1 MNGTPRISIV
11 TASFNALEG
20 LKATVAS
27 VAEQTYPDIEHI
39 VVDGGS
45 TDGTVEF
52 LKSLGKDV
60 TWISEPDEGIGDALR
75 KGVELA
81 SGDYVVVLQAEDHF
95 IDREALASAA
105 VHLEGEELVSFP
117 VILRGEHRDQLLP
130 AGTLGMRSFFFMPV
144 PHQGLF
150 AKLCLFKRIG
160 NFDPAYRIA
169 VDYDWLVRA
178 RRAGAVCKPVDMPL
192 SIMPE
197 TGISTRS
204 DWPTLAKRL
213 SEVKRLH
220 LRHSNLPMRLFY
232 RGWWALYA
240 TYKRIRAA

>member
-1 MNGTPRISIV
+1 MSGTPRISVV

-20 LKATVAS
+20 LKTTVGS
-27 VAEQTYPDIEHI
+27 VAEQTYPDIEHVI
-39 VVDGGS
+39 VDGGS
-45 TDGTVEF
+45 TDGTADF
-52 LKSLGKDV
+52 LQSLDKDV
-60 TWISEPDEGIGDALR
+60 IWISERDEGIGDALR
-75 KGVELA
+75 KGVDLA

-95 IDREALASAA
+95 IDRDALASAV
-105 VHLEGEELVSFP
+105 VHLRGEELVSFP

-130 AGTLGMRSFFFMPV
+130 AGTLGVRSFFFMPV

-150 AKLCLFKRIG
+150 AKLGLFKRIG

-178 RRAGAVCKPVDMPL
+178 RRAGAVCKSVDMPL

-232 RGWWALYA
+232 HGWWALYA